1 MSAPIFVIMFFFLPE
16 TSADNI
22 LLRRARR
29 LRKTT
34 GNTKIRSQSEINR
47 KGLKFHKVLLE
58 ALIKPLEIMI
68 KDPAVLFTN
77 VYTSLIYGIYYSF
90 FEVFPLV
97 YPPIYGFSLG
107 LTGTTFVCIIV
118 ACLIGVSIYVGYL
131 LFYLIPDI
139 LKNGLRAQEHRL
151 VPALFAIFFP
161 TIGLFIFGKLNL
173 FLSVRIISPHLFL
186 IHRWMN

>member
-1 MSAPIFVIMFFFLPE
+1 MFFFLPE
-16 TSADNI
+16 TSAENV
-22 LLRRARR
+22 LLRRAQR
-29 LRKTT
+29 LRKVT
-34 GNTKIRSQSEINR
+34 GNSKIRSQSEINR
-47 KGLKFHKVLLE
+47 KGTKFGKVVLD
-58 ALIKPLEIMI
+58 ALVKPLEIMV

-107 LTGTTFVCIIV
+107 LTGTTFICIIV
-118 ACLIGVSIYVGYL
+118 ACLLGVSIYVGYL
-131 LFYLIPDI
+131 LIYLIPDI

-161 TIGLFIFGKLNL
+161 TIGLFIFGKLH
-173 FLSVRIISPHLFL
+173 FDLSLLSIRHYHWIFY
-186 IHRWMN
+186 RFETER